1 MVHRLVLPERPFP
14 RRCARR
20 DEWGRIFGDWVPVTR
35 SGPGRLFTS
44 ANRGLARIQKNRV
57 VIIGSAVSARDSPDN
72 TAKGTERTSFEAK
85 RRSIRLRKYP
95 TIAYLK
101 LNKTSRAIT
110 INDSKIRNLL
120 RDAE

>member
-20 DEWGRIFGDWVPVTR
+20 DEWGRIFGDWVPATR

-57 VIIGSAVSARDSPDN
+57 VIIGSAVSARDSPD
-72 TAKGTERTSFEAK
+72 KQPRERSVLLS
-85 RRSIRLRKYP
+85 RRSVSIRLRKYP
-95 TIAYLK
+95 AIAH
-101 LNKTSRAIT
+101 LN
-110 INDSKIRNLL
+110 
-120 RDAE
+120 